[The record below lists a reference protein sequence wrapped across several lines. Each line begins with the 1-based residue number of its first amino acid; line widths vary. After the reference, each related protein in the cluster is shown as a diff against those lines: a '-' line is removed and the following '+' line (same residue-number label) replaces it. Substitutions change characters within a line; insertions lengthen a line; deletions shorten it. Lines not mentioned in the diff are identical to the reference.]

1 MFMQAWGNYGT
12 IWPVIHQQLGVEPFL
27 NDGELDV
34 VPQVPPDQPS
44 AAGSNIRLGGGSLD
58 AFASRSGS
66 TYTTKIDASSVPVRR
81 VRIGYALPRGSN
93 PVAVT
98 LDGQP
103 VSEYDTRATNRGL
116 ELSVVTDP
124 GVHTLEIVTG

>member
-27 NDGELDV
+27 GRGELAV

-44 AAGSNIRLGGGSLD
+44 VAGSNIRLGSGSLD
-58 AFASRSGS
+58 AFASHSAS
-66 TYTTKIDASSVPVRR
+66 TYTTKVDASSVPVRR
-81 VRIGYALPRGSN
+81 VRIGYALPRGSQ
-93 PVAVT
+93 PTQVT
-98 LDGQP
+98 LDGRP
-103 VSEYDTRATNRGL
+103 VRSYDTRSTNRGL

-124 GVHTLEIVTG
+124 GAHTLVIVAG